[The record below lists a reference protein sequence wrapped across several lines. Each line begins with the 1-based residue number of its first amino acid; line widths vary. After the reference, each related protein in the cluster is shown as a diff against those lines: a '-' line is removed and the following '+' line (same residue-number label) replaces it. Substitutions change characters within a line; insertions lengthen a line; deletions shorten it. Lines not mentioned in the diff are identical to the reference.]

1 MNSNRIFG
9 LPDSPTAD
17 NDATSKKYVDGNLT
31 SGSIVNNPS
40 VTRNDAIGNNIYLIG
55 NLISN
60 MPGNG
65 VTARGNL
72 YVDAELYYNPS
83 ADTLYATKFSGA
95 LTGNATSATTATT
108 ATTSTYASRATS
120 NKFSINGGSGYS
132 DDIQADTMLDL
143 YDKGWG
149 YGTRIRMRG
158 YAGNN
163 FTIGTGADNGECY
176 VWNEKATNL
185 VFGTSAAYRMTI
197 TGAGRV
203 GIGTTSPRYPLH
215 VSGYVRDAVAG
226 RWYARNLQQF
236 KVDLGEWPV
245 AMFCDDTLGVGGDIV
260 FNSDKRIKK
269 NVKDIDANTALSQI
283 RQIRPKIY
291 NYIDYRRKENGDVYG
306 FIAQDV
312 KDVILNSTMCTKDYI
327 PNFYCQGNICVIDAS
342 NHIYEI
348 SSENDLSFE
357 KVIDDSGNEVL
368 YHKVKIYGYDN
379 NTDYICSVLQVNNP
393 KNIRIKLEKEYKFA
407 DDEENKYKIFIY
419 GQEIYDFHCLEKN
432 AVWTVA
438 TAALQEVDRQQQADK
453 IRIAELEAKV
463 SIFESKMVEQ
473 QSLINDILE
482 RLKTLEK
489 V

>member
-17 NDATSKKYVDGNLT
+17 NDATSKKYVDASINIVTAAITTALGS
-31 SGSIVNNPS
+31 SGTMVNNPTVAS
-40 VTRNDAIGNNIYLIG
+40 AGNASANYNVVFSNTPSGRASLLIDDG
-55 NLISN
+55 
-60 MPGNG
+60 
-65 VTARGNL
+65 
-72 YVDAELYYNPS
+72 ELYYNPN
-83 ADTLYATKFSGA
+83 ANTLYATKFSGA
-95 LTGNATSATTATT
+95 LTGNATTA
-108 ATTSTYASRATS
+108 SYASG
-120 NKFSINGGSGYS
+120 NQFSIGSQGFDSYSSLYIKNPNQNLNNGTVQISLESNNSSGTSKGVFNIGVDYAGYS
-132 DDIQADTMLDL
+132 YLFTPNNNAIQF
-143 YDKGWG
+143 
-149 YGTRIRMRG
+149 
-158 YAGNN
+158 
-163 FTIGTGADNGECY
+163 FTSSIA
-176 VWNEKATNL
+176 
-185 VFGTSAAYRMTI
+185 RMTI

-368 YHKVKIYGYDN
+368 YHNVKIYAYD

-432 AVWTVA
+432 AIWTVA

-453 IRIAELEAKV
+453 VRIAELEATV
-463 SIFESKMVEQ
+463 ANQ

-489 V
+489 E